1 MDSGIRRNAED
12 KKNKITLDYA
22 RMCNIY
28 DISKYSNNLTKTER
42 EANIIM
48 DGNYYSILGVRN
60 GAQLSDK
67 LKFEMKRV
75 YKKLALEY
83 HPDKN
88 ESVNAMEKFTKIKKA
103 YEVLSDPLKK
113 QVYDQY
119 GEEGLQYLPE
129 VY

>member
-1 MDSGIRRNAED
+1 MDSEIRRNAKD

-22 RMCNIY
+22 RMWNIY

-88 ESVNAMEKFTKIKKA
+88 ESVNAMDKFKKIKKA

>member
-1 MDSGIRRNAED
+1 MDSEIRRNAKD

-22 RMCNIY
+22 RMWNIY
-28 DISKYSNNLTKTER
+28 DISKNSNNLTKTER

-88 ESVNAMEKFTKIKKA
+88 ESVNAMDKFKKIKKA

>member
-1 MDSGIRRNAED
+1 MDSGICRNAKD
-12 KKNKITLDYA
+12 KKNKTTLDYA
-22 RMCNIY
+22 RMWNIS
-28 DISKYSNNLTKTER
+28 DISKYPNNLTKTER

-48 DGNYYSILGVRN
+48 DGNYYSILGVQN
-60 GAQLSDK
+60 GAQLNDK
-67 LKFEMKRV
+67 LKFEMKQV

-88 ESVNAMEKFTKIKKA
+88 GSVNAMEKFKKIKKA
-103 YEVLSDPLKK
+103 YEVLTDPLKK

>member
-1 MDSGIRRNAED
+1 MDSEIRCNAKD

-22 RMCNIY
+22 RMWNIY
-28 DISKYSNNLTKTER
+28 DISKNSNNLTKTER